1 MNRKPKK
8 LIAHIG
14 LGAFHRAHQA
24 WYTAHASDA
33 ADWGI
38 VAFTGRSAKAADELN
53 AQNCRY
59 TLITRDAS
67 GDRFETID
75 SIVAAFDGADTEAL
89 VATIVDAKCAIVTLT
104 ITEAGYGMDA
114 NGHVDVV
121 NPPIALHRLAVA
133 LETRRR
139 ANAAPIAIVSCDNMP
154 SNGNLLKVAM
164 GDLFAYF
171 GPDSEAWL
179 ESSVSFVNTSIDRI
193 TPRTT
198 EADIALANDPAA
210 VVTEPFRDW
219 VLEGNFPAGRPAWET
234 AGAKFVDHIE
244 QFENRKLW
252 LLNGAHSILAYT
264 GILRGHE
271 TVAQAI
277 ADDYCRD
284 LVEKYWDEAATNLT
298 ATELAIPE
306 YRAALIERFTNTR
319 IAHQL
324 RQIAID
330 GSTKMRVRLGA
341 VAMAQ
346 LASGRSASA
355 CAEGFAAWA
364 EFVSTQKFEDSR
376 AAEIAAAETDTAAL
390 VALVSRELAGSSDF
404 VQLVI
409 RSRESQFFTQPG
421 NPLSV
426 GN

>member
-33 ADWGI
+33 SDWGI

-89 VATIVDAKCAIVTLT
+89 VATIVDANCAIVTLT

-139 ANAAPIAIVSCDNMP
+139 ANGAPIAIVSCDNMP
-154 SNGNLLKVAM
+154 ANGSLLKVAM
-164 GDLFAYF
+164 GDLFASF

-198 EADIALANDPAA
+198 EADIELANDVAA

-219 VLEGNFPAGRPAWET
+219 VLEGDFPAGRPAWDT

-244 QFENRKLW
+244 PFENRKLW
-252 LLNGAHSILAYT
+252 LLNGAHSLLAYS

-271 TVAQAI
+271 TVDQAI
-277 ADDYCRD
+277 ADEHCRQ
-284 LVEKYWDEAATNLT
+284 LVEKYWDEAAANLT
-298 ATELAIPE
+298 DPALAIPE
-306 YRAALIERFTNTR
+306 YREALIERFSNSR

-341 VAMAQ
+341 VATAQ
-346 LASGRSASA
+346 LAAGRSASA

-364 EFVSTQKFEDSR
+364 HFVSTQPFEDSR
-376 AAEIAAAETDTAAL
+376 AAEIATADSDTSHL
-390 VALVSRELAGSSDF
+390 VALVSSELTANFDF
-404 VQLVI
+404 MQQVI
-409 RSRESQFFTQPG
+409 RAREEKFLTQSG
-421 NPLSV
+421 NRLPV
-426 GN
+426 GR